1 MTRTRSLVGAGVGV
15 VGGKAMGNCW
25 LEGGTAVGS
34 KESEQA
40 QQKGVPRTRPV
51 AATLEASKE
60 RRDKV
65 QLISSGLQ

>member
-1 MTRTRSLVGAGVGV
+1 
-15 VGGKAMGNCW
+15 MGNCW
-25 LEGGTAVGS
+25 LGGGTAVGS
-34 KESEQA
+34 KEPERA
-40 QQKGVPRTRPV
+40 KQKRVPTRPV